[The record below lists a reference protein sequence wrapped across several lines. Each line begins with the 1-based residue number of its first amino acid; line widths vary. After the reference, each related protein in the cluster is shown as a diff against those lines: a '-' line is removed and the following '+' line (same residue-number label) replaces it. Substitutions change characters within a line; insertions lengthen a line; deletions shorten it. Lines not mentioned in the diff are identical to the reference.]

1 MFRNILTDKYNKV
14 VNEDLKETIPLLWFV
29 HARRCK
35 GSALYNG
42 IINDIGRRIKAYA
55 KGAGNRAIFED
66 DEIPPKLGCLS
77 SISNRRNG
85 KCFYE

>member
-1 MFRNILTDKYNKV
+1 MFRNCLTDKYNKV
-14 VNEDLKETIPLLWFV
+14 VNEDLEETIPLLWFV

-35 GSALYNG
+35 GSALYIG

-66 DEIPPKLGCLS
+66 DEIPPNLGCLS
-77 SISNRRNG
+77 RIINRING
-85 KCFYE
+85 KCFY

>member
-1 MFRNILTDKYNKV
+1 MHLTDELANSKNNYQS
-14 VNEDLKETIPLLWFV
+14 
-29 HARRCK
+29 C
-35 GSALYNG
+35 SALYIG
-42 IINDIGRRIKAYA
+42 IINDIGRCIKAHA

-77 SISNRRNG
+77 RIINRRNG